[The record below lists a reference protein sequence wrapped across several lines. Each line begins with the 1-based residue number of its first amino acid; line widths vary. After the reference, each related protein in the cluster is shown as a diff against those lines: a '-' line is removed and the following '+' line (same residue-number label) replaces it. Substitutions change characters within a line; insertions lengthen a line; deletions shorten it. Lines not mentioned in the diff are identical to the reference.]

1 LPAGF
6 LMLDSLNKRQYRR
19 PGSGMTSDFF
29 AAMSYSQRNSAPGGA
44 ASSTQGDPG
53 PMPRWNLG
61 DLYPSADSPELNQDL
76 QKATADAES
85 FAARYQG
92 KLAALST
99 NEGPAGLY
107 SCLKEFEALQ
117 DRLGRI
123 GSFAFLNYVTKV
135 DDPARAKFFGDV
147 QEKLTNIGAKLLF
160 LSLEINRL
168 DDALIERLMTEPP
181 LDHFRPWLTEVRKEK
196 PYQLSDDLERL
207 FHEKSVVSSGGWSRL
222 FSETMASLTFDVDG
236 EQLPL
241 EPTLNLMMAPDETVR
256 GRAAEALTK
265 VFKANLPLFTLITNT
280 LAKDLEISNRWRGFK
295 DIAAS
300 RHLSNNVE
308 PEVVEA
314 LVCAVREAYPRISH
328 RYYAMKAGWLGKEK
342 LEFWDRNAP
351 IFVAPER
358 TIGWGEARE
367 TVLAAYG
374 RFSGQMADIAQGFFD
389 KGWIDA
395 PTMQGKSPGA
405 FAHPTVPSAHPYI
418 MLNYMG
424 RPRDVMTL
432 AHELGHGVHQVLANG
447 QGPLMAYTPLTL
459 AETASVF
466 GEMLTFKS
474 ILAGT
479 TDRREKKALLAQKAE
494 DKINTVI
501 RQIAFYDFERRL
513 HAERLD
519 GELTASRI
527 GQIWLDVQ
535 GESLGPAVTLGDGYE
550 VYWTYVPHFIHSPF
564 YVYAYA
570 FGDCLVNSLYAV
582 YEHSSEGFQDR
593 YLDMLKA
600 GGTKHHKE
608 LLAPFGLDA
617 TDPGFWSMGLGVI
630 ERMVDELESFDE
642 GA

>member
-1 LPAGF
+1 
-6 LMLDSLNKRQYRR
+6 
-19 PGSGMTSDFF
+19 MTSDFH
-29 AAMSYSQRNSAPGGA
+29 AAMTPNNSTGGGA
-44 ASSTQGDPG
+44 AFASAGDLG
-53 PMPRWNLG
+53 PMPRWNLA

-76 QKATADAES
+76 QKAMADADA

-92 KLAALST
+92 RLAALA
-99 NEGPAGLY
+99 EGEGAAGLHG
-107 SCLKEFEALQ
+107 CLKDFEVLQ

-160 LSLEINRL
+160 LSLELNRL
-168 DDALIERLMTEPP
+168 DDALIERLMAEPP
-181 LDHFRPWLTEVRKEK
+181 LNHFGPWLTEVRKEK
-196 PYQLSDDLERL
+196 PYQLSDELERL
-207 FHEKSVVSSGGWSRL
+207 FHEQGVIGRAGWSRL
-222 FSETMASLTFDVDG
+222 FSETMAGLGFEVDD
-236 EQLPL
+236 ERLPL
-241 EPTLNLMMAPDETVR
+241 EPTLNLMMHPDEAVR
-256 GRAAEALTK
+256 RKAAEALTK
-265 VFKANLPLFTLITNT
+265 VFRANLPLFTLITNT
-280 LAKDLEISNRWRGFK
+280 LSKDLEISNRWRGFK
-295 DIAAS
+295 DIAAA

-308 PEVVEA
+308 PDVVEA
-314 LVCAVREAYPRISH
+314 LVTAVRDAYPRISH
-328 RYYAMKAGWLGKEK
+328 RYYAMKAGWLGKQK

-351 IFVAPER
+351 IFAEPER
-358 TIGWGEARE
+358 AIGWDDARD

-374 RFSGQMADIAQGFFD
+374 RFSAPMAEIARSFFD

-395 PTMQGKSPGA
+395 PTGQGKSPGA

-424 RPRDVMTL
+424 KPRDVMTL

-479 TDRREKKALLAQKAE
+479 SDRREKKALLAQKAE
-494 DKINTVI
+494 DKINTAV
-501 RQIAFYDFERRL
+501 RQIAFYEFERRL
-513 HAERLD
+513 HTERLE
-519 GELTASRI
+519 GELTSERI
-527 GQIWLDVQ
+527 GQVWREVQ
-535 GESLGPAVTLGDGYE
+535 GESLGPAVNLGDGYE
-550 VYWTYVPHFIHSPF
+550 VYWSYVPHFIHSPF

-582 YEHSSEGFQDR
+582 YENSGEGFQER

-617 TDPGFWSMGLGVI
+617 TDPGFWAMGLGVI
-630 ERMVDELESFDE
+630 ERMIDELESFDA
-642 GA
+642 GAA